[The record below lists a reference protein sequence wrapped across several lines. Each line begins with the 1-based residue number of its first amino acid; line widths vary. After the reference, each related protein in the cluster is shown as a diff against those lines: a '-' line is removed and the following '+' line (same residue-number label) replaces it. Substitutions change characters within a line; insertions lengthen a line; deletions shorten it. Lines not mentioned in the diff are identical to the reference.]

1 MVCILEVRL
10 APIGLM
16 TVPAAPLNIVMLVE
30 AWWRPP
36 ISCRRI
42 LEFTIRLL
50 RPKPRV
56 LGRKAE
62 EWGAVRITVVLKVLE
77 RGIQRGMIV
86 EDVVQLVQHRGR
98 RISV

>member
-1 MVCILEVRL
+1 MVCMEVRL

-30 AWWRPP
+30 AGRRPA
-36 ISCRRI
+36 ISCRGV

-77 RGIQRGMIV
+77 RGIQRGMVV